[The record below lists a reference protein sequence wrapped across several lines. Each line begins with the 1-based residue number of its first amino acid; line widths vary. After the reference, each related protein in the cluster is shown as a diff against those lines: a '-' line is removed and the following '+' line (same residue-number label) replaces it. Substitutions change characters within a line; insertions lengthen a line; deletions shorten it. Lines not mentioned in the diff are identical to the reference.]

1 VIGGAASSQE
11 LVCKE
16 FTPKCCSII
25 EVVLIS
31 EMPPVILTAA
41 EEKTIRVIRADLNW
55 RGSYNLVDPSV
66 PERIG

>member
-1 VIGGAASSQE
+1 LMA
-11 LVCKE
+11 
-16 FTPKCCSII
+16 T
-25 EVVLIS
+25 
-31 EMPPVILTAA
+31 